1 MVLRQS
7 LIDYRTWP
15 PERNEGDHDRLN
27 EVEAG
32 RIELPSE
39 IESQ

>member
-1 MVLRQS
+1 MELGLRNG
-7 LIDYRTWP
+7 
-15 PERNEGDHDRLN
+15 NEGDHDRLN